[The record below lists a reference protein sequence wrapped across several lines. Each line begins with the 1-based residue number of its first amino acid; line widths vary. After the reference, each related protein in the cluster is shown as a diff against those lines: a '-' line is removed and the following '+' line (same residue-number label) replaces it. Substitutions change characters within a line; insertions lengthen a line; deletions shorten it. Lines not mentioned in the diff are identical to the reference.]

1 VCSIPKDV
9 GSRSDFVALSF
20 DEAHGRVPKPVETQ
34 VTLRAL
40 ERPVFAYGYQMVD
53 NRSGNGDGRVQKGE
67 NFTMYLTVKNIGKG
81 RSYETQV
88 NLKNL
93 SGDGVLLH
101 EGRFD
106 VSNLAPGESRKLA
119 FTFDVQPKIES
130 NEAKF
135 EISVSDRDLRETVGE
150 KIRLPISLPAAFTPA
165 SGTVKSKG
173 GDVFLLES
181 PDATGR
187 VFGKLTGSAEVMAK
201 VAEFTKVKL
210 DASRFAF
217 VRTADVADGGA
228 ASSAGLFDDV
238 MGHMPPNFEIA
249 PPEVAT
255 RATSVTVR
263 GSVSDGN
270 RILDGYVFVGSRKI
284 FYQSNR
290 NGADPKK
297 MAFQTDVPLRPGINV
312 ITVVARESAD
322 TTGRRTFVVRRDG
335 PNGEYLATP
344 KNDDE
349 LSENA
354 GAGDD

>member
-1 VCSIPKDV
+1 
-9 GSRSDFVALSF
+9 
-20 DEAHGRVPKPVETQ
+20 
-34 VTLRAL
+34 
-40 ERPVFAYGYQMVD
+40 
-53 NRSGNGDGRVQKGE
+53 
-67 NFTMYLTVKNIGKG
+67 
-81 RSYETQV
+81 
-88 NLKNL
+88 
-93 SGDGVLLH
+93 VLLH

-150 KIRLPISLPAAFTPA
+150 KIRLPISLPAAFTAA

-217 VRTADVADGGA
+217 VRTADVTDGGA

-255 RATSVTVR
+255 RAPSITVR